1 MSVLYTSQFAALQ
14 RLYQAFAP
22 LHLIPYKSLF
32 GSTVRSVKTVCPV
45 QWVEPSIIFWRSNHA
60 SVQLQLLTLLW
71 SPQSLTAV
79 TFIFD
84 FPRVSGSP
92 HLDRRYLITAE
103 ISVKCRA
110 NRQTCS
116 HVEGMFLQLR
126 FQPDFLGQILESPSL
141 LHAHT
146 HTRTQL
152 YPKHTPQ
159 STVCI
164 FSYPGFYRRRFVAM
178 LSEYFFVCCRSQ
190 RIICSFLRSVEP
202 QELRQAHINKIHQNV
217 SIICATLVSKAI
229 FLYMKCNSLFQH
241 CPASILKVCLMHSF
255 LKYSKSRVFIVMKFD
270 GFELASLICVTRKEK
285 YHLYPLKISI

>member
-45 QWVEPSIIFWRSNHA
+45 QWVEPSIIFWRSNYA

-71 SPQSLTAV
+71 SPRSLTAV
-79 TFIFD
+79 IFIFD

-141 LHAHT
+141 LHAHAHT
-146 HTRTQL
+146 H
-152 YPKHTPQ
+152 
-159 STVCI
+159 V
-164 FSYPGFYRRRFVAM
+164 
-178 LSEYFFVCCRSQ
+178 
-190 RIICSFLRSVEP
+190 
-202 QELRQAHINKIHQNV
+202 
-217 SIICATLVSKAI
+217 
-229 FLYMKCNSLFQH
+229 
-241 CPASILKVCLMHSF
+241 HSF
-255 LKYSKSRVFIVMKFD
+255 
-270 GFELASLICVTRKEK
+270 TPNT
-285 YHLYPLKISI
+285 PLSQQSAYFHIQGSIGDILLPCCLNISWYVAVAKG